1 MSIDQHSFYFGESGN
16 ALFGIYYPPASILPQ
31 HNHSIILCP
40 PFGQE
45 YLRSHLAFRQLAL
58 LLAREGFH
66 VMRFDYY
73 GTGDSDGGL
82 ESANIERWIDDVSTA
97 SNELLNISGCK
108 RQSLIGL
115 RFGSTLAFLHAQQS
129 TTQWQSLTLWEP
141 VLSGV
146 RYLAEFGDTPE
157 NPITNIM
164 GFPVDSKLH
173 SEISALQLTPTN
185 IDNIGTINCVTS
197 STNQDQEKFLQELGC
212 HASVTQSVIPIAG
225 YWAKADVN
233 LSAMLPREMI
243 MSIVKNFTGAIN

>member
-1 MSIDQHSFYFGESGN
+1 MSIDQHSFYFGKSGD
-16 ALFGIYYPPASILPQ
+16 ALLGVYYPPTSIIPE
-31 HNHSIILCP
+31 HNQSIILCP

-45 YLRSHLAFRQLAL
+45 YLRSHRAFRQLAL

-73 GTGDSDGGL
+73 GTGDSDGDL
-82 ESANIERWIDDVSTA
+82 ESANIDRWIDDISAA
-97 SNELLNISGCK
+97 SNELINISGCEQ
-108 RQSLIGL
+108 QSLIGL

-129 TTQWQSLTLWEP
+129 TAQLQSLTLWEP

-185 IDNIGTINCVTS
+185 IDNIGTINCVAS
-197 STNQDQEKFLQELGC
+197 STNQDQEKFLQTLDY
-212 HASVTQSVIPIAG
+212 HASVTQTVIPIEG
-225 YWAKADVN
+225 DWAKADEF

-243 MSIVKNFTGAIN
+243 MSIVNNLTGATD

>member
-1 MSIDQHSFYFGESGN
+1 
-16 ALFGIYYPPASILPQ
+16 
-31 HNHSIILCP
+31 
-40 PFGQE
+40 
-45 YLRSHLAFRQLAL
+45 
-58 LLAREGFH
+58 
-66 VMRFDYY
+66 MRFDYY

-82 ESANIERWIDDVSTA
+82 ENANIDRWIDDVSTA

-185 IDNIGTINCVTS
+185 IDNIDTINCVTS
-197 STNQDQEKFLQELGC
+197 STNQDQEKFLQELGY
-212 HASVTQSVIPIAG
+212 HASVTQSVIPIEG
-225 YWAKADVN
+225 YWAKADTN

-243 MSIVKNFTGAIN
+243 MSIVKNFTGAID